1 MTGSRET
8 RRPHTADGCSRH
20 SRIFS
25 LTPPAQ
31 RREASARCPL
41 YEVTARAG
49 ALTGSHIFAQPEGS
63 DEGTGGSNAGI
74 GAGRRTSA
82 AGIGAGR
89 PAPAFRPARGFQW
102 GTGGSNAGIGAG
114 RRTSAAGIGAGRPAP
129 ATGIDPASQAQA
141 AQTGPTSGRL

>member
-8 RRPHTADGCSRH
+8 RRPHTADGCGRH

-31 RREASARCPL
+31 RREASARGPL

-63 DEGTGGSNAGI
+63 NGGTGG
-74 GAGRRTSA
+74 
-82 AGIGAGR
+82 
-89 PAPAFRPARGFQW
+89 F
-102 GTGGSNAGIGAG
+102 NAGIGAG

-129 ATGIDPASQAQA
+129 ATEIGPASQAQA
-141 AQTGPTSGRL
+141 AQTGPTSGHLVHALLRGGR

>member
-8 RRPHTADGCSRH
+8 RRPHAADGCSRH

-49 ALTGSHIFAQPEGS
+49 ALTDSHIFAQPEGS
-63 DEGTGGSNAGI
+63 NEGTGGSNAGI
-74 GAGRRTSA
+74 GAGR
-82 AGIGAGR
+82 
-89 PAPAFRPARGFQW
+89 PAPA
-102 GTGGSNAGIGAG
+102 T
-114 RRTSAAGIGAGRPAP
+114 GIGAGRPAP
-129 ATGIDPASQAQA
+129 ATEIGRPSQAQA
-141 AQTGPTSGRL
+141 APAGPTGGPPPPPPPPRG

>member
-63 DEGTGGSNAGI
+63 N
-74 GAGRRTSA
+74 
-82 AGIGAGR
+82 
-89 PAPAFRPARGFQW
+89 
-102 GTGGSNAGIGAG
+102 
-114 RRTSAAGIGAGRPAP
+114 AGIGAGRPAP
-129 ATGIDPASQAQA
+129 ATGIGAGRPAPATEIGRPSQAQA
-141 AQTGPTSGRL
+141 APAGPTGGRRLHALLRGG